1 MKASFLF
8 IQFLNGLNFAMLL
21 FLISSG
27 LSLVFGVLGV
37 LNFAHG
43 SLYMLGAYGTYTF
56 LQLFQKLSIGFWPA
70 ILMAVLSVGIIGGII
85 EIVFLR
91 PVYRRPHAYQL
102 LLTYGLILVLDDLVK
117 IAWGT
122 DYKVVPKPAALSGSI
137 KIFGGAY
144 PTYDLFIIFLGP
156 IVALGLWLLI
166 HRTKMGML
174 IRAASLDREMTDALG
189 INVPALFTLVF
200 MLGSC
205 LGAMGGALSGP
216 IRTVSPGMGI
226 NIIIDAFVVVI
237 VGGLGNLQGALLG
250 SLIIGQ
256 LESFGILIIP
266 RFNIAFIFIL
276 TALILIT
283 RPQGLLRKAR
293 I

>member
-1 MKASFLF
+1 
-8 IQFLNGLNFAMLL
+8 MLL

-43 SLYMLGAYGTYTF
+43 SLYMLGAYFAFTF
-56 LQLFQKLSIGFWPA
+56 LQLFQKFTGGFWLA
-70 ILMAVLSVGIIGGII
+70 LLMAVLSVGIIGGII
-85 EIVFLR
+85 EIIFLR
-91 PVYRRPHAYQL
+91 PVYRRLHAYQL
-102 LLTYGLILVLDDLVK
+102 LLTYGLILILDDLVK
-117 IAWGT
+117 MAWGT
-122 DYKVVPKPAALSGSI
+122 DYKVVSKPDMLSGSVE
-137 KIFGGAY
+137 IFGGAY
-144 PTYDLFIIFLGP
+144 PAYDLFIILLGP
-156 IVALGLWLLI
+156 FIALGLWLLI
-166 HRTKMGML
+166 HKTKIGMF
-174 IRAASLDREMTDALG
+174 IRAASMDREMTDALG

-205 LGAMGGALSGP
+205 LGALGGALVGP

-226 NIIIDAFVVVI
+226 NIIIEAFVVVI
-237 VGGLGNLQGALLG
+237 VGGLGNLQGAFLG

-256 LESFGILIIP
+256 LEAFGILIIP

-276 TALILIT
+276 TALILIA
-283 RPQGLLRKAR
+283 RPQGLMGKAR

>member
-1 MKASFLF
+1 MKLSFLF
-8 IQFLNGLNFAMLL
+8 IQFLNGLNYAMVL

-43 SLYMLGAYGTYTF
+43 SLYMLGAYGVFTF
-56 LQLFQKLSIGFWPA
+56 FQYFQNLSIGFWLSLLLS
-70 ILMAVLSVGIIGGII
+70 ILSVGILGGII

-102 LLTYGLILVLDDLVK
+102 LLTYGLILILDDLVK
-117 IAWGT
+117 MTWGT
-122 DYKVVPKPAALSGSI
+122 DYKVVLKPPALSGSV
-137 KIFGGAY
+137 KFFGDAY
-144 PTYDLFIIFLGP
+144 PAYDLFIIFLGP
-156 IVALGLWLLI
+156 LVALGLWVLVYK
-166 HRTKMGML
+166 TKLGMF

-205 LGAMGGALSGP
+205 LAALGGALVSP

-237 VGGLGNLQGALLG
+237 VGGLGNLPGAFLG

-256 LESFGILIIP
+256 LESFGVLIIP

-283 RPQGLLRKAR
+283 RPQGLMGKAR

>member
-1 MKASFLF
+1 MDLSFLF
-8 IQFLNGLNFAMLL
+8 IQFLNGLNYAMLL

-43 SLYMLGAYGTYTF
+43 SLYMLGAYGAFTF
-56 LQLFQKLSIGFWPA
+56 LQLFQKFPMGFWLA
-70 ILMAVLSVGIIGGII
+70 LLVAVLSVGVLGGII
-85 EIVFLR
+85 EMVFLR
-91 PVYRRPHAYQL
+91 RVYSRPHAYQL
-102 LLTYGLILVLDDLVK
+102 LLTYGLILILDDLVK
-117 IAWGT
+117 MIWGT
-122 DYKVVPKPAALSGSI
+122 DYKVVPKPAIFSGSV
-137 KIFGGAY
+137 KIFGDAY
-144 PTYDLFIIFLGP
+144 PTYDLFIILLGP
-156 IVALGLWLLI
+156 LIALGLWLLV
-166 HRTKMGML
+166 HGTRLGMF

-205 LGAMGGALSGP
+205 LGALGGALVGP

-237 VGGLGNLQGALLG
+237 VGGLGNLQGAFLG

-256 LESFGILIIP
+256 LEAFGILVIP

-276 TALILIT
+276 TAIILIA
-283 RPQGLLRKAR
+283 RPQGLLGKAR